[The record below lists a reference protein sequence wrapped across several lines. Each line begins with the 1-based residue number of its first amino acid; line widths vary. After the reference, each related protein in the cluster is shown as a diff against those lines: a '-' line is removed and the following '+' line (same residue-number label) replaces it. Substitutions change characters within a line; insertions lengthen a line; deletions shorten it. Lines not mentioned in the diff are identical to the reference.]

1 MFFVCVVLDFFWCV
15 DLDWFDVVRLLDVK
29 FWEASLMVEFL
40 KALGLS
46 FCLGCA
52 LIVGP
57 LALQFH
63 VQHLE
68 LEQLRERDI
77 ILGWIENEA
86 TDTRIS
92 EYRPD

>member
-1 MFFVCVVLDFFWCV
+1 MCV

-57 LALQFH
+57 LALQLH
-63 VQHLE
+63 VQQLE
-68 LEQLRERDI
+68 LEQHRLMQEIDGEDVRLPELR
-77 ILGWIENEA
+77 
-86 TDTRIS
+86 
-92 EYRPD
+92 P